1 MSTSDKALET
11 MFKTYLANESKIDD
25 LAKDLKEL
33 RKIKKTVVKDIVS
46 TMKEAGQEEI
56 HVGERTFSLTHG
68 LGVSK
73 K

>member
-1 MSTSDKALET
+1 MATTKALKT
-11 MFKTYLANESKIDD
+11 MFTTYLNNESKIED

-33 RKIKKTVVKDIVS
+33 RKIKKTVVKDIVA
-46 TMKEAGQEEI
+46 TMKEAGETEI
-56 HVGERTFSLTHG
+56 QVGERTFSLTHG

>member
-1 MSTSDKALET
+1 

-25 LAKDLKEL
+25 LSKDLKEL
-33 RKIKKTVVKDIVS
+33 RRIKKVVVKNIV
-46 TMKEAGQEEI
+46 TAMREAGETEI
-56 HVGERTFSLTHG
+56 HAGDRTFSLTHG